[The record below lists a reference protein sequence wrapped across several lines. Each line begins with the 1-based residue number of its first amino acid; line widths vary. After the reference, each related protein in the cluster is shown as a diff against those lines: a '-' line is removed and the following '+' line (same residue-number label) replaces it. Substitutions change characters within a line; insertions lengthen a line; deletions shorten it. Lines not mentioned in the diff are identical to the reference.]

1 MTTGMAARFTP
12 ATATSSSR
20 LTSITPRPAATVCLS
35 RSSRKIEA
43 SMKSWPTVPSVKRP
57 AATRTLRLNGSMMRT
72 NAVSREAPS
81 TSADS
86 SISRGRWR

>member
-1 MTTGMAARFTP
+1 
-12 ATATSSSR
+12 
-20 LTSITPRPAATVCLS
+20 
-35 RSSRKIEA
+35 
-43 SMKSWPTVPSVKRP
+43 MKSWPTVPSVKRP

-72 NAVSREAPS
+72 NAVSRDAPS